1 MPEDIER
8 YWERY
13 SSLYGFEESL
23 RIYREKKAVSFLES
37 LQSRSLRILEVGC
50 GYTPI
55 SRAFPTF
62 HSYVALEP
70 GSAPYAASSELEKTD
85 ERVTV
90 KLGRLSD
97 WEDWLI
103 TQDFDAIVV
112 TGVLHEVDDPMSF
125 LKSIGKLMGR
135 ETKTYLNVPNSQSL
149 HRRLGQMA
157 GLLSSLEELSPRAL
171 EIEQREVYDAGKLRQ
186 QIRNAIPET
195 EIVKEGSFF
204 LKPFSHRQMQSLVD
218 TGLLGAEG
226 LDALYQI
233 SEQLPDLGAELF
245 AVFKLGT
252 NG

>member
-8 YWERY
+8 YWEKY

-23 RIYREKKAVSFLES
+23 RIYREKNAVSFLES
-37 LQSRSLRILEVGC
+37 LQSRSLRILEIGC

-55 SRAFPTF
+55 ARAFPTF
-62 HSYVALEP
+62 SSYVAIEP
-70 GSAPYAASSELEKTD
+70 GSAPHEASSELEKTD
-85 ERVTV
+85 ERVSV

-103 TQDFDAIVV
+103 AQNFDAIVA
-112 TGVLHEVDDPMSF
+112 TGVLHEVDNPMSF

-135 ETKTYLNVPNSQSL
+135 ETQTYLNVPNSQSL

-157 GLLSSLEELSPRAL
+157 GLLSSLEQLSPRGL
-171 EIEQREVYDAGKLRQ
+171 QIEQREVYDAGKLRQ
-186 QIRNAIPET
+186 QIQTAIPEA
-195 EIVKEGSFF
+195 EIVNEGSFF
-204 LKPFSHRQMQSLVD
+204 LKPFSHPQMQSLVA
-218 TGLLGAEG
+218 TGLLGREG

-233 SEQLPDLGAELF
+233 SEQFPDLGAELF
-245 AVFKLGT
+245 AVFKLRT